1 MGLGFSG
8 ADIMSLPP
16 DMLRMIMQ
24 LLQSGQYGTP
34 QGFEQLLGGPNMT
47 GQGAQM
53 GGRKNWMREHPQ
65 FDPFGWEEFTKG
77 TDFDPYSKPRPMTAE
92 ELGTKSNIENFSRDL
107 TPQEIAQIKAIKQD
121 PKNWDITGQALIDKL
136 PPQFNTPEYQK
147 LAANYQ
153 PFEKFNPLFQWPG
166 IAGPNDVMTTPPS
179 RDEAQFNAA
188 EALGYGGKSLLQR
201 GKGAQGV
208 NDVINTANALQTLKS
223 AGWDKSMGY
232 GPQANLSDK
241 MNQLLF
247 AVAPDYDKS
256 KIPVPQ
262 KDPRLDYAYDPFG
275 GMQSAI
281 NRDAYVNE
289 TLGGGFYGGVIPEE
303 KEQRW
308 GIFEHGGMG
317 RGMMSDPHF
326 PIMQR
331 DPTTGD
337 PNYSP
342 GWASNQAQQFGSLPY
357 EMFGQQINDINHPER
372 EAMGRFAG
380 NMGPNTAPPTWNGG
394 NPTPWPMSGGGGK
407 NVWGAPWGG
416 GGQSNP
422 TFTTPN
428 SSQAQ
433 AYQNGPSANPNPWL
447 NPWAMK

>member
-16 DMLRMIMQ
+16 DMLRTIMQ
-24 LLQSGQYGTP
+24 LLQSGQWGTP
-34 QGFEQLLGGPNMT
+34 QGFEQLFAGPSQT
-47 GQGAQM
+47 GLGAQKA
-53 GGRKNWMREHPQ
+53 GRKNWMYDHPQ

-77 TDFDPYSKPRPMTAE
+77 TDFDPYTGPRPMTAE

-107 TPQEIAQIKAIKQD
+107 TPQEVAQIKAIKQD

-147 LAANYQ
+147 LAANYR
-153 PFEKFNPLFQWPG
+153 PFEQFNPLFQWPG
-166 IAGPNDVMTTPPS
+166 IAGPDDVMTTPPS
-179 RDEAQFNAA
+179 RDEAQFRAA

-201 GKGAQGV
+201 NKGAQGV

-256 KIPVPQ
+256 KIPVPE
-262 KDPRLDYAYDPFG
+262 KDPRLSQVYDPFG

-281 NRDAYVNE
+281 NRDAYVND

-303 KEQRW
+303 KDQRF
-308 GIFEHGGMG
+308 GIFPHGGMG
-317 RGMMSDPHF
+317 RGEMSDPHF
-326 PIMQR
+326 PILQR
-331 DPTTGD
+331 DPTTGKPD
-337 PNYSP
+337 YYA
-342 GWASNQAQQFGSLPY
+342 GWASNQAQQFGQLPY
-357 EMFGQQINDINHPER
+357 DMFAQQVNDINNSR
-372 EAMGRFAG
+372 GQRMGAFAG
-380 NMGPNTAPPTWNGG
+380 NMTVNPAPPTWNGG
-394 NPTPWPMSGGGGK
+394 NPTPWPMSGGNGG

-416 GGQSNP
+416 GNQSGPSFSPNNNTAKAYGGGPSYNPDPWSNP
-422 TFTTPN
+422 WN
-428 SSQAQ
+428 
-433 AYQNGPSANPNPWL
+433 
-447 NPWAMK
+447 MK